1 MPSQTHPTSAPTVV
15 QLSQLTGDAWARDLV
30 PRLPADLALQARTH
44 KAFQRRRG
52 LLQSTDLLRGLLAYV
67 LGAMSF
73 RRLGAWA
80 VLIGLADISDTAWRK
95 RLLRASA
102 WLLWLL
108 GALLAGPPAPAWL
121 PASRRQRILL
131 IDATKLA
138 QPGGT
143 GDDWR
148 LHTAYALEAGRMAQ
162 VRVTDRHTG
171 EHLGHFALQPGDIVV
186 ADNGYGYR
194 RSVATASQQQAA
206 VVLRITPATFPL
218 ETAAGTPFRVF
229 PWLRRRG
236 PAVRCVTVW
245 CQWARQHYE
254 VRLIA
259 ARLPPEAVR
268 AARQRRRRRAQKHSR
283 QVQATTLYLAAWVLL
298 ITTLEATTWTETDV
312 LRLYRAR
319 WQVELVY
326 KRMKQVLR
334 LNQLRST
341 QAASAEATVRALL
354 VAWALQEDEAAQV
367 RALLA
372 ALTTIPAQV
381 PAQAVAVVSSWLLTS
396 LCLDTLR
403 QQVHGTW
410 SATRLRTCLPRLRRF
425 LIASPR
431 QRIHQET
438 DVRTWLASKAIVQQ
452 PPQCR
457 VA

>member
-1 MPSQTHPTSAPTVV
+1 MPSPTHPTSDPTVV
-15 QLSQLTGDAWARDLV
+15 QLAQLTGDAWARELV
-30 PRLPADLALQARTH
+30 PRLPADLAWQARTL

-67 LGAMSF
+67 LGAMLF
-73 RRLGAWA
+73 RQLGAWA
-80 VLIGLADISDTAWRK
+80 VLIGLADLSDTAWRK

-102 WLLWLL
+102 WLLWLR

-121 PASRRQRILL
+121 PASRRHRILL

-138 QPGGT
+138 QPGGA

-218 ETAAGTPFRVF
+218 ETTTGTPFRVR
-229 PWLRRRG
+229 PWLRRGG
-236 PAVRCVTVW
+236 PAVRRVPVW
-245 CQWARQHYE
+245 CQWARQRYE

-259 ARLPPEAVR
+259 ARVPPEAGR
-268 AARQRRRRRAQKHSR
+268 AARQRRHRRAQRPGR
-283 QVQATTLYLAAWVLL
+283 QVQATTLYLAAWVLR
-298 ITTLEATTWTETDV
+298 ITTLDATVWTDTEV
-312 LRLYRAR
+312 LRLDRAR

-334 LNQLRST
+334 LNQIRSP
-341 QAASAEATVRALL
+341 QAVSAEATVRALL

-372 ALTTIPAQV
+372 PLTTVPPEGPAQTMG
-381 PAQAVAVVSSWLLTS
+381 VVSSWLLTS
-396 LCLDTLR
+396 LCLNTLR

-410 SATRLRTCLPRLRRF
+410 SPARLRACLPRLRRF

-431 QRIHQET
+431 QRLHQET
-438 DVRTWLASKAIVQQ
+438 DVRTWLAHKVMVRQ
-452 PPQCR
+452 PPQER

>member
-1 MPSQTHPTSAPTVV
+1 MPSQMHPTRAPAMV
-15 QLSQLTGDAWARDLV
+15 QLSQLTGDAWTRELV
-30 PRLPADLALQARTH
+30 PRLPADLALQAHTH

-52 LLQSTDLLRGLLAYV
+52 LLQSTDLLRGLLADV

-80 VLIGLADISDTAWRK
+80 VLIDLADISDTAWRQ

-108 GALLAGPPAPAWL
+108 GSLLAGPPAPAWL
-121 PASRRQRILL
+121 PSSRRQRILL

-148 LHTAYALEAGRMAQ
+148 LHTAYALEAGRRAQ
-162 VRVTDRHTG
+162 VRGTDRPTG
-171 EHLGHFALQPGDIVV
+171 EHLGHFALQPEAIVV

-194 RSVATASQQQAA
+194 RSVATAAQQQAF
-206 VVLRITPATFPL
+206 VGLRITPAPFPL
-218 ETAAGTPFRVF
+218 ETAAGTPFKVL

-236 PAVRCVTVW
+236 PDVRCATVW
-245 CQWARQHYE
+245 CQWARQRYE

-259 ARLPPEAVR
+259 ARLPPDAAC
-268 AARQRRRRRAQKHSR
+268 AARQRRCRRAQKHSR
-283 QVQATTLYLAAWVLL
+283 HVQATTLYMAAWVLL
-298 ITTLEATTWTETDV
+298 VTTLDATAWTEADV

-334 LNQLRST
+334 LNQIRST

-354 VAWALQEDEAAQV
+354 VAWALQEEEAAQG
-367 RALLA
+367 RALVA
-372 ALTTIPAQV
+372 SLTTVPAAV
-381 PAQAVAVVSSWLLTS
+381 PAQAVDVVSSWVLTA
-396 LCLDTLR
+396 LCLETLR
-403 QQVHGTW
+403 QQVHGSW

-438 DVRTWLASKAIVQQ
+438 DVRTGLASKGSSQQ
-452 PPQCR
+452 PPQSR